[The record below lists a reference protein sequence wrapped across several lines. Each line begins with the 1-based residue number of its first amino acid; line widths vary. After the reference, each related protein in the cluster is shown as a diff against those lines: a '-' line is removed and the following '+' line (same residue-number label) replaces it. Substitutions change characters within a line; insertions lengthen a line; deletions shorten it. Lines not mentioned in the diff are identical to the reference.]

1 MPLMDGRCLP
11 YAYRCCERAA
21 APPENQHLPAAC
33 AEHWK
38 MHRVLATEV
47 REQVVE
53 LQFAAGRSPAVAAAA
68 WDRYHAAELCI
79 TFHKQRFLHMIPH
92 PFLCSRGRAWSI
104 IFKQNYVS
112 KEKQTE

>member
-79 TFHKQRFLHMIPH
+79 TFHKQISAHDPSSLPLQQRKSLEYYF
-92 PFLCSRGRAWSI
+92 
-104 IFKQNYVS
+104 
-112 KEKQTE
+112 